1 MSGKLSKYSRGVY
14 NVKSIIDKEKLEKLL
29 SELISIYSPYLKEE
43 EMMNYIFGWFRERN
57 LPAEFQRYSE
67 DRILSYK
74 GINVIG
80 RLKGNRPGPVI
91 LLNGHADTVEK
102 TSDWSTDPLKA
113 HISNGR
119 LYGLGALDMKAGV
132 AAIMLAIEAF
142 YNNHKEF
149 AGEVIYTIVSD
160 EEGPYGLGTDAVILD
175 GLADDADCAI
185 VTEPSSG
192 FTGEEFPVLC
202 LGARGGYNYTVYLK
216 GKASH
221 AANPEKGINAISE
234 ASKLIVELE
243 KSELIEDD
251 KLGKGDIAVISIEG
265 GGAACSVA
273 ELASFTVFRHVVR
286 GETKEYLIKEVHK
299 AAERAGI
306 RAEIKV
312 VFRDSPHRLNDGF
325 MPYVIDEDNHYTT
338 ILQNSIEEVTG
349 RKAAIDYF
357 SSIGDFNYLG
367 TRLKIPTFVF
377 GPSGDNFHSSDEYVE
392 IDSVV
397 KTSEVIYNFLERMLV
412 ANNL

>member
-1 MSGKLSKYSRGVY
+1 M
-14 NVKSIIDKEKLEKLL
+14 KEILNLASVEVLL
-29 SELISIYSPYLKEE
+29 SELVSIYSPYFREE
-43 EMMNYIFGWFRERN
+43 EIMKYIFNWFKYRGI
-57 LPAEFQRYSE
+57 PAELHKYS
-67 DRILSYK
+67 DYKILKYD

-80 RLKGNRPGPVI
+80 RLKGDREGPII

-102 TSDWSTDPLKA
+102 TSDWSSDPLKP
-113 HISNGR
+113 HIKNGK
-119 LYGLGALDMKAGV
+119 LFGLGALDMKAGV
-132 AAIMLAIEAF
+132 AAIMIAIEAF
-142 YNNHKEF
+142 HKNHKDF
-149 AGEVIYTIVSD
+149 AGEIIYTIVSD
-160 EEGPYGLGTDAVILD
+160 EEGPYGLGTDAIILD

-243 KSELIEDD
+243 KSDLIKDE
-251 KLGKGDIAVISIEG
+251 KLGRGDIAVISIEG

-273 ELASFTVFRHVVR
+273 EMASFTVFRHVVR
-286 GETKEYLIKEVHK
+286 GETKEYLEDEVYE
-299 AAERAGI
+299 AAKRAGI

-312 VFRDSPHRLNDGF
+312 AFRDSPHSLNDGF
-325 MPYVIDEDNHYTT
+325 MPYVVDEDDHYTT
-338 ILQNSIEEVTG
+338 MLQRSIEDVTG

-392 IDSVV
+392 LESVV
-397 KTSEVIYNFLERMLV
+397 KTCEVIYNFLERMLV
-412 ANNL
+412 LNNL

>member
-1 MSGKLSKYSRGVY
+1 METRFDPK
-14 NVKSIIDKEKLEKLL
+14 NVIELL
-29 SELISIYSPYLKEE
+29 SELVSIYSPYFREE
-43 EMMNYIFGWFRERN
+43 EIMKYIFNWFKSRSI
-57 LPAEFQRYSE
+57 PAELHSYS
-67 DRILSYK
+67 DHKILKYD
-74 GINVIG
+74 GTNVVG

-102 TSDWSTDPLKA
+102 TLDWSTDPLKA
-113 HISNGR
+113 HSRNGR

-132 AAIMLAIEAF
+132 AAIMAAIEAF
-142 YNNHKEF
+142 HNNHKEF

-192 FTGEEFPVLC
+192 FTGEGFPVLC

-286 GETKEYLIKEVHK
+286 GETKEYLIKEVHE

-312 VFRDSPHRLNDGF
+312 VFRDSPHSLNDGF
-325 MPYVIDEDNHYTT
+325 MPYVIDENDHYAT

-397 KTSEVIYNFLERMLV
+397 KTSEVIYNFLEKMLV
-412 ANNL
+412 ANNITILIQR

>member
-1 MSGKLSKYSRGVY
+1 MKNIV
-14 NVKSIIDKEKLEKLL
+14 DKEKLEKLL
-29 SELISIYSPYLKEE
+29 SELISIYSPYLKEDE
-43 EMMNYIFGWFRERN
+43 IMNYLFGWFKERN
-57 LPAEFQRYSE
+57 LPAEFHIYSE
-67 DRILSYK
+67 DRILKYK
-74 GINVIG
+74 GTNVIG
-80 RLKGNRPGPVI
+80 RLKGSRKGPVI

-102 TSDWSTDPLKA
+102 TSDWNTDPLRAVNKD
-113 HISNGR
+113 GK
-119 LYGLGALDMKAGV
+119 LFGLGALDMKAGV
-132 AAIMLAIEAF
+132 AAIMIAIEAF
-142 YNNHKEF
+142 HKNHKDF
-149 AGEVIYTIVSD
+149 AGEIIYTLVSD
-160 EEGPYGLGTDAVILD
+160 EEGPYGLGTDAIILD

-243 KSELIEDD
+243 KSDLIEDE
-251 KLGKGDIAVISIEG
+251 KLGRGDIAVISIEG

-273 ELASFTVFRHVVR
+273 EMASFTVFRHVVR
-286 GETKEYLIKEVHK
+286 GETKEYLEDEVYE
-299 AAERAGI
+299 AAKRAGI

-312 VFRDSPHRLNDGF
+312 AFRDSPHSLNDGF
-325 MPYVIDEDNHYTT
+325 MPYVVDEDDHYTT
-338 ILQNSIEEVTG
+338 MLQRSIEDVTG

-392 IDSVV
+392 LESVV
-397 KTSEVIYNFLERMLV
+397 KTCEVIYNFLERMLV
-412 ANNL
+412 LNNL

>member
-1 MSGKLSKYSRGVY
+1 ME
-14 NVKSIIDKEKLEKLL
+14 SIIDKEKLEKLL

-43 EMMNYIFGWFRERN
+43 EIMNYIFSWFRERN
-57 LPAEFQRYSE
+57 IPVEFQRYSE
-67 DRILSYK
+67 DRILKYK
-74 GINVIG
+74 GTNVVG
-80 RLKGNRPGPVI
+80 RLKGNREGPVI

-102 TSDWSTDPLKA
+102 TSDWSSDPLKS
-113 HISNGR
+113 HIENGR
-119 LYGLGALDMKAGV
+119 LFGLGALDMKAGV
-132 AAIMLAIEAF
+132 AAIMIAVEAF
-142 YNNHKEF
+142 WKNHRDF
-149 AGEVIYTIVSD
+149 AGEIIYTIVSD

-185 VTEPSSG
+185 VAEPSSG

-202 LGARGGYNYTVYLK
+202 LGARGGYNYTVYIK

-234 ASKLIVELE
+234 ASKLILELE
-243 KSELIEDD
+243 KSDLVEDE
-251 KLGKGDIAVISIEG
+251 KLGSGDIAVISIEG

-273 ELASFTVFRHVVR
+273 EMASFTVFRHVVR
-286 GETKEYLIKEVHK
+286 GETKEYLIKEVHE
-299 AAERAGI
+299 AAKRAGI

-312 VFRDSPHRLNDGF
+312 VFRDSPHSLNDGF
-325 MPYVIDEDNHYTT
+325 MPYVIDEDNQYTNM
-338 ILQNSIEEVTG
+338 LEQSIEEVTG
-349 RKAAIDYF
+349 RKTAIDYF

-392 IDSVV
+392 IESVV
-397 KTSEVIYNFLERMLV
+397 KTSEVIYNFLEKMLV
-412 ANNL
+412 TSNT

>member
-1 MSGKLSKYSRGVY
+1 MKEILDQ
-14 NVKSIIDKEKLEKLL
+14 KSVEKLL
-29 SELISIYSPYLKEE
+29 EDLISIYSPYLREE
-43 EMMNYIFGWFRERN
+43 EIMRYIFKWFSSRN
-57 LPAEFQRYSE
+57 IPAELHEYS
-67 DRILSYK
+67 DHKILKYD
-74 GINVIG
+74 GINVVG
-80 RLKGNRPGPVI
+80 RLKGNREGPVI

-102 TSDWSTDPLKA
+102 TSGWSTDPLKP
-113 HISNGR
+113 HIENGR

-142 YNNHKEF
+142 YNNHKDF

-175 GLADDADCAI
+175 GLADDAECAI

-192 FTGEEFPVLC
+192 FSGKEFPVLC

-243 KSELIEDD
+243 KSVLIEDE
-251 KLGKGDIAVISIEG
+251 KLGRGDIAVISIEG

-273 ELASFTVFRHVVR
+273 EMASFTVFRHVVR
-286 GETKEYLIKEVHK
+286 GETKDYLINEVHE
-299 AAERAGI
+299 AAKRAGI

-312 VFRDSPHRLNDGF
+312 VFRDSPHNLNDGF
-325 MPYVIDEDNHYTT
+325 MPYVIDENDHYAT
-338 ILQNSIEEVTG
+338 LLHRSIEEVTG

-367 TRLKIPTFVF
+367 TRLKIPTLVF

-392 IDSVV
+392 LDSVL
-397 KTSEVIYNFLERMLV
+397 KTCEVIYDFLEKTLV
-412 ANNL
+412 TKNLQGELRWTEKID